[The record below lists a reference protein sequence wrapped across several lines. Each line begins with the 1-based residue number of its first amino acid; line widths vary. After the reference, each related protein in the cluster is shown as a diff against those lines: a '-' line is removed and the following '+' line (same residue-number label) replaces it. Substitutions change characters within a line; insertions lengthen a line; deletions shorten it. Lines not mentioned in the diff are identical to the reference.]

1 MSKKLLSESQVNRWA
16 KLSGVKLN
24 ENYGGSPM
32 GARDDEMGGDESASA
47 MDGAGDEMPEIEMD
61 AGGGEEDITVEDDKL
76 EALLSSIVEPAV
88 ERAVQAALEKMGLGG
103 EGEVEGGG
111 DELDS
116 PDTDMEDLGG
126 EEEGDEDEEETLD
139 ETLEIVSDDE
149 IINETLKRVIKRLV
163 G

>member
-24 ENYGGSPM
+24 ENYGAM
-32 GARDDEMGGDESASA
+32 GARDDEMGGDEGASA
-47 MDGAGDEMPEIEMD
+47 MDAPADEMPEMPEVEMD
-61 AGGGEEDITVEDDKL
+61 SGTSKTLEDDEL
-76 EALLSSIVEPAV
+76 MSMIETAV
-88 ERAVQAALEKMGLGG
+88 ENVLIKMGLGD

-139 ETLEIVSDDE
+139 ETLEIVSDDQV
-149 IINETLKRVIKRLV
+149 INETLKRVIKRLV

>member
-24 ENYGGSPM
+24 ENYGGMS
-32 GARDDEMGGDESASA
+32 GERDDEMGGDEGATA
-47 MDGAGDEMPEIEMD
+47 MDAPADEMPEMPEVEMD
-61 AGGGEEDITVEDDKL
+61 SGTSKTLEDDEL
-76 EALLSSIVEPAV
+76 MSMIETAV
-88 ERAVQAALEKMGLGG
+88 ENVLIKMGLGD

-126 EEEGDEDEEETLD
+126 EEEGGEDEEEETLD

-149 IINETLKRVIKRLV
+149 VINETLKRVIKRLV